1 MSIVAQKYL
10 VGIMGLILVGSVIAT
25 GYVDAQRQKK
35 ATVPLASSATA
46 APVPP
51 LSPELQR
58 GAKIYEEFSCAAC
71 HGPAGKGGVHN
82 FNSQTAQEVPS
93 VIHVADSYTRA
104 DLIAKIQNGVPIE
117 PKLNPNGPAAPLH
130 MPGFKDLL
138 TEAQMNDLV
147 GYLISLKPKGEN
159 LGF

>member
-35 ATVPLASSATA
+35 ANIPLASATA
-46 APVPP
+46 APAPP

-93 VIHVADSYTRA
+93 LIHVADSYTKA
-104 DLIAKIQNGVPIE
+104 DLIAKIQNGVPVE
-117 PKLNPNGPAAPLH
+117 PKLNPNGPQPPLH
-130 MPGFKDLL
+130 MTGFKDLL
-138 TEAQMNDLV
+138 TDVQMNDLV